1 MMEYKGY
8 TATVWFDDQADLFH
22 GEVLNIR
29 DVVTF
34 QGKTVKELK
43 RAVPGFGRRLSDV
56 LCRAR

>member
-43 RAVPGFGRRLSDV
+43 RVPGFGRRLPDV
-56 LCRAR
+56 LCRVR